1 MTMMTMMTMITM
13 MMLVIILEQKC
24 LADTTVKELIPTSQI
39 YQLQCKANAFNVCG

>member
-1 MTMMTMMTMITM
+1 MTMMTMMTLITA

-39 YQLQCKANAFNVCG
+39 SQLQCKTNAFNACG